1 MRKILI
7 IASEYAKVN
16 DLKWEFGVEHIQF
29 ALKFVVID
37 SLLKRKIIYDMFKY
51 DGEAPEATE
60 NERIIDTRKLSS
72 ISGGECTVE
81 VREKLAKLAACGV
94 NIFFDGDCSFY
105 TGKLPYNYEK
115 IDDSITYEQVAPTEK
130 LLSVEDFKRI
140 IALPTGFEKLDA
152 IKRLKNILNATVLNQ
167 ENAVEAVCDSIVK
180 AEHIKDDN
188 KPQGIFFFL
197 GPPATGKTFLATL
210 LSENLL
216 GYEKSL
222 LVDMTQYTDENSGMG
237 LYGTDRMWGNAKP
250 GKLTS
255 FVRKHPKSIIIFD
268 EFEKAQK
275 KIQYGLLSI
284 LSGGYLED
292 GCGWCSDGT
301 PWGAEDELGT
311 TIKCGEDE
319 IESRVNFNQTI
330 VIFTSNLGK
339 EVYNNENLLQTM
351 RNKPIQL
358 EQMMFD
364 VLSRTDDDAKASK
377 KDKEP
382 PITAAMLSRL
392 RQGSMVLFNKL
403 DYKELRI
410 IASITFEKERKAF
423 EQNYSLK
430 LKYEDNVLDVL
441 LLGFAPSLDVRAIKS
456 SIGKRVFDKIT
467 DYYFETGESFK
478 QIKILLDSK
487 AKEDFT
493 EMLGD
498 MEALSKDLKR
508 KNRSLD
514 FKTSISNTKT
524 ILKITISDLNI
535 ITVKNAQHFAEGG
548 ISIEVP
554 EVSFSDIAGHD
565 FVKERLKEVVGLL
578 KDFKTL
584 KSLGTS
590 LSKGMLLYGPPG
602 TGKTMLAKALA
613 HEADLPFVSTTGKEL
628 LQEGR
633 IKKVFSAAREYA
645 PSIIFIDELDSI
657 PSRDHAIGSVVN
669 DLLTNIDGFN
679 THEEPVFIIAATNL
693 KKRID
698 LALLRS
704 GRIDIHVEVAALDR
718 KAREYFIQKMLD
730 KPMFENSID
739 ILQIIKY
746 TASLNGSDL
755 QKIERESILFMFRS
769 GVAKVTQE
777 ILIEQINTIKYGRKI
792 EDHNLDDVLEETAY
806 HEAGH
811 AVVSKILN
819 PLQRIEQVTVMPRNN
834 ALGFVSFS
842 ENDTYFNQTKDYFEN
857 QICVSLAGRA
867 AQMKKFGKAGIDSGA
882 SSDLEHANKL
892 AYKAISRF
900 GMDEETFNL
909 NVTIFDQEKEIFTNE
924 IIFERMQ
931 VWLKELTIKTEKIVD
946 ENWSTIETLASLL
959 VEDEQADEKQLD
971 EILKKLSNG

>member
-1 MRKILI
+1 MAK
-7 IASEYAKVN
+7 EYAIY
-16 DLKWEFGVEHIQF
+16 DSLSFEFGLKDVQY
-29 ALKFVVID
+29 ALKCITIE
-37 SLLKRKIIYDMFKY
+37 SPLKRKIIYDIFEYKY
-51 DGEAPEATE
+51 DAPNATQE
-60 NERIIDTRKLSS
+60 ERIFDIKKLERVSHAD
-72 ISGGECTVE
+72 CTEE
-81 VREKLAKLAACGV
+81 VREKLAQITACGV
-94 NIFFDGDCSFY
+94 DIFFDGDCSFY

-115 IDDSITYEQVAPTEK
+115 IDDSITYEQVAPREK
-130 LLSVEDFKRI
+130 LLSVEDFKKI

-167 ENAVEAVCDSIVK
+167 ENAVEAVCDTIVK

-210 LSENLL
+210 LSENLP
-216 GYEKSL
+216 GYEKTL
-222 LVDMTQYTDENSGMG
+222 LIDMTQYTHEDSGMG

-275 KIQYGLLSI
+275 NIQHGLLSI

-292 GCGWCSDGT
+292 GCGWCEDDV

-311 TIKCGEDE
+311 VIKCSEDK
-319 IESRVNFNQTI
+319 IESRIDFSETI

-339 EVYNNENLLQTM
+339 EVYNNETLLQSM
-351 RNKPIQL
+351 LDKPIQL

-364 VLSRTDDDAKASK
+364 VLSRDAETSDDSK
-377 KDKEP
+377 KDKDP
-382 PITAAMLSRL
+382 YITTAMLSRL

-410 IASITFEKERKAF
+410 IASLTFEKEREAF
-423 EQNYSLK
+423 EQNYNLK
-430 LKYEDNVLDVL
+430 LQYDENALDIL
-441 LLGFAPSLDVRAIKS
+441 LLGFAPALDVRAIKS
-456 SIGKRVFDKIT
+456 AIGKRVFDSVT
-467 DYYFETGESFK
+467 DYYFETGNSFK
-478 QIKILLDSK
+478 QIKILLDTQAQK
-487 AKEDFT
+487 DFKEMFT
-493 EMLGD
+493 DIELL
-498 MEALSKDLKR
+498 AKDLKR

-514 FKTSISNTKT
+514 FKTKISNTKT

-554 EVSFSDIAGHD
+554 EVSFVDIAGHE
-565 FVKERLKEVVGLL
+565 FVKERLQEVVCLL

-584 KSLGTS
+584 KSLGTN

-613 HEADLPFVSTTGKEL
+613 HEADLPFISTTGKDL
-628 LQEGR
+628 LEEDR
-633 IKKVFSAAREYA
+633 IKKVFAAAREYA

-657 PSRDHAIGSVVN
+657 PSREHVIGSVVN

-679 THEEPVFIIAATNL
+679 THEEPIFIIAATNM
-693 KKRID
+693 KDRID
-698 LALLRS
+698 DALLRS

-730 KPMFENSID
+730 KPMFENNID
-739 ILQIIKY
+739 ILKIIKY
-746 TASLNGSDL
+746 TSSLNGSDL

-769 GVAKVTQE
+769 GVSSVTQE

-792 EDHNLDDVLEETAY
+792 EDHNLDDVLEETAC

-842 ENDTYFNQTKDYFEN
+842 ENDTYFNQTKEYFEN

-867 AQMKKFGKAGIDSGA
+867 SQMRKFAKAGIDSGA
-882 SSDLEHANKL
+882 SSDLKNANRL
-892 AYKAISRF
+892 AYIAISRY
-900 GMDEETFNL
+900 GMDDKTFNL
-909 NVTIFDQEKEIFTNE
+909 NVTIFDKEKEIFNNE

-946 ENWSTIETLASLL
+946 ENWSAIETLASLL

-971 EILKKLSNG
+971 EILKKLRND